1 MLSKKVIKLSLLV
14 WHMKKNLIIILLFFI
29 SIFNSTISKALNS
42 NITLSEELAIV
53 EGISSCWSIPLGLP
67 TNLSVKIKLELR
79 PNGTVSK
86 TEVLDQEKMNESNNY
101 NRVFAESILRAI
113 KQCQPLKVPITGNS
127 YKRWKTNYRV

>member
-79 PNGTVSK
+79 PDGTVSK
-86 TEVLDQEKMNESNNY
+86 TEVLDQEKMKESNNY

-113 KQCQPLKVPITGNS
+113 LLSSDILFKSFYTRKFFTFKVF
-127 YKRWKTNYRV
+127 

>member
-79 PNGTVSK
+79 PDGTVSK
-86 TEVLDQEKMNESNNY
+86 TLE
-101 NRVFAESILRAI
+101 FF
-113 KQCQPLKVPITGNS
+113 
-127 YKRWKTNYRV
+127 